1 VRAGVRAP
9 GEEARRYRVTAPK
22 SVLET
27 NLERL
32 FARAYVPIEPSPE
45 FRARLLRAIR
55 NREVR
60 APRRWFP
67 VPLRLAAA
75 AAIAIAAGIVLWRS
89 STAVPSGPE

>member
-1 VRAGVRAP
+1 M
-9 GEEARRYRVTAPK
+9 TTPK
-22 SVLET
+22 TVLET

-55 NREVR
+55 TREVR
-60 APRRWFP
+60 APRTSFP

-75 AAIAIAAGIVLWRS
+75 AVIALAAGIVLWRS
-89 STAVPSGPE
+89 STPCSSPPRRQWTNR